1 MKKILILVVMLSATL
16 TYAQEKEQVKYTENG
31 DLTEAVYYYDNGAI
45 QQEGT
50 FNKAGEL
57 HGLWTSYDVEGNKV
71 AVGKYV
77 NGKKEGK
84 WTFWSKD
91 NIVREVD
98 YSDSRIVNVTE
109 RDESF

>member
-1 MKKILILVVMLSATL
+1 MLVMLSMTL
-16 TYAQEKEQVKYTENG
+16 TYAQEKQNVKYTDKG
-31 DLTEAVYYYDNGAI
+31 DLTEAVYYYDNGAV

-50 FNKAGEL
+50 FNEAGEL
-57 HGLWTSYDVEGNKV
+57 HGLWTSYDIEGNKI

-77 NGKKEGK
+77 NGKKDGK
-84 WTFWSKD
+84 WMFWSKD

-98 YSDSRIVNVTE
+98 YSDSRIVNVSE